1 MDIAFLFVVVVF
13 ALSDTWRTLASL
25 ACMFSGTL
33 TTCAQ
38 ALNTISVIL
47 IKEYNLEPKKGAL
60 QPNRTVV
67 ITLGTRLLWS
77 LLDDRSRWGTTPE
90 FKWQG
95 WRKEFFGFEFSIPQ
109 NFGKYLFLVAL
120 FKKVFWGVLK
130 TNVSIFV
137 LFEIFNTAEAF
148 EISRPLLVNPCR

>member
-1 MDIAFLFVVVVF
+1 MDIAFLLFVVVF

-25 ACMFSGTL
+25 ACMFSGTS

-38 ALNTISVIL
+38 ALNTISVI
-47 IKEYNLEPKKGAL
+47 KEYILEPKKGVL
-60 QPNRTVV
+60 QPNRTLIISFVV
-67 ITLGTRLLWS
+67 VAGWPLQVGYSGI
-77 LLDDRSRWGTTPE
+77 
-90 FKWQG
+90 KWQG
-95 WRKEFFGFEFSIPQ
+95 WRKKFFWVWIF
-109 NFGKYLFLVAL
+109 NFGKFWQVFVVGS
-120 FKKVFWGVLK
+120 FKKVFCGVLK

>member
-60 QPNRTVV
+60 QPNRTVI

-77 LLDDRSRWGTTPE
+77 LLDDRSRWGTPE

-95 WRKEFFGFEFSIPQ
+95 WRKEFFWVWIF
-109 NFGKYLFLVAL
+109 NFGKFWQVFVLVAL
-120 FKKVFWGVLK
+120 FKKVFLGVLK

-148 EISRPLLVNPCR
+148 EISHLLLVNSCR

>member
-1 MDIAFLFVVVVF
+1 
-13 ALSDTWRTLASL
+13 
-25 ACMFSGTL
+25 MFSGTL

-60 QPNRTVV
+60 QPNRTVI

-77 LLDDRSRWGTTPE
+77 LLDDRSRWVLRNLSGRDDE
-90 FKWQG
+90 
-95 WRKEFFGFEFSIPQ
+95 RNCFGFEFSISE

-120 FKKVFWGVLK
+120 FKKVFLGGIE
-130 TNVSIFV
+130 N
-137 LFEIFNTAEAF
+137 
-148 EISRPLLVNPCR
+148 

>member
-1 MDIAFLFVVVVF
+1 MTAPGGVLLRN
-13 ALSDTWRTLASL
+13 LSGR
-25 ACMFSGTL
+25 
-33 TTCAQ
+33 
-38 ALNTISVIL
+38 
-47 IKEYNLEPKKGAL
+47 
-60 QPNRTVV
+60 
-67 ITLGTRLLWS
+67 
-77 LLDDRSRWGTTPE
+77 DDERN
-90 FKWQG
+90 
-95 WRKEFFGFEFSIPQ
+95 FFGFEFSIPQ